1 MRRCDLTFV
10 SKDDCF
16 SRDDDQRTLEMFI
29 GKIVGSVVATQ
40 KTESMRGSKLMM
52 IEPYVVD
59 PKTRDRLVTTSRS
72 LVAVDVVGAGEGQF
86 VLAVQGSSARM
97 TPETKPLPVDCTI
110 IGVID
115 SVILQRTSLPLD

>member
-1 MRRCDLTFV
+1 
-10 SKDDCF
+10 
-16 SRDDDQRTLEMFI
+16 MFI

-40 KTESMRGSKLMM
+40 KTESMRGSKLLM
-52 IEPYVVD
+52 IEPYVID
-59 PKTRDRLVTTSRS
+59 PKTRDRLITTSRS

-115 SVILQRTSLPLD
+115 SVTVQHLQLPLE

>member
-1 MRRCDLTFV
+1 
-10 SKDDCF
+10 
-16 SRDDDQRTLEMFI
+16 MFI

-52 IEPYVVD
+52 IEPYVID
-59 PKTRDRLVTTSRS
+59 PKTRDRLITTSRS

-115 SVILQRTSLPLD
+115 SITLERAQLPLE

>member
-1 MRRCDLTFV
+1 
-10 SKDDCF
+10 
-16 SRDDDQRTLEMFI
+16 MFI

-52 IEPYVVD
+52 IEPYIVD

-72 LVAVDVVGAGEGQF
+72 LIAVDVVGAGEGQF
-86 VLAVQGSSARM
+86 VLVVQGSSARM

-115 SVILQRTSLPLD
+115 SVILQRESLPLD

>member
-1 MRRCDLTFV
+1 
-10 SKDDCF
+10 
-16 SRDDDQRTLEMFI
+16 MFI

-52 IEPYVVD
+52 IEPYVID
-59 PKTRDRLVTTSRS
+59 PKTRDRLITTSKS
-72 LVAVDVVGAGEGQF
+72 LVAVDVVGAGEGEF

-110 IGVID
+110 IGVVD
-115 SVILQRTSLPLD
+115 TVTVQHTQLPLE

>member
-1 MRRCDLTFV
+1 
-10 SKDDCF
+10 
-16 SRDDDQRTLEMFI
+16 MFI

-40 KTESMRGSKLMM
+40 KTEAMRGSKLMM

-59 PKTRDRLVTTSRS
+59 PKTRDRLITTSRS

-115 SVILQRTSLPLD
+115 SVVLQRTSLPLD

>member
-1 MRRCDLTFV
+1 
-10 SKDDCF
+10 
-16 SRDDDQRTLEMFI
+16 MFI

-40 KTESMRGSKLMM
+40 KTEAMRGSKLMM

-59 PKTRDRLVTTSRS
+59 PKTRDRLITTSRS

-115 SVILQRTSLPLD
+115 SVVLQRTSLPLE

>member
-1 MRRCDLTFV
+1 
-10 SKDDCF
+10 
-16 SRDDDQRTLEMFI
+16 MFI

-52 IEPYVVD
+52 IEPYVID
-59 PKTRDRLVTTSRS
+59 PKTRDRLITTSRS

-115 SVILQRTSLPLD
+115 SVTVQHLQLPLE

>member
-1 MRRCDLTFV
+1 
-10 SKDDCF
+10 
-16 SRDDDQRTLEMFI
+16 MFI

-40 KTESMRGSKLMM
+40 KTEAMRGSKLMM

-59 PKTRDRLVTTSRS
+59 PKTRDRLITTSRS

-115 SVILQRTSLPLD
+115 SVILQRTSLPLE

>member
-1 MRRCDLTFV
+1 
-10 SKDDCF
+10 
-16 SRDDDQRTLEMFI
+16 MFI

-115 SVILQRTSLPLD
+115 SVVLQRTSLPLD

>member
-1 MRRCDLTFV
+1 
-10 SKDDCF
+10 
-16 SRDDDQRTLEMFI
+16 MFI

-52 IEPYVVD
+52 IEPYVID
-59 PKTRDRLVTTSRS
+59 PKTRDRLITTSRS

-86 VLAVQGSSARM
+86 VLVVQGSSARM

-110 IGVID
+110 IGIID
-115 SVILQRTSLPLD
+115 SVTLKHEQLPLE

>member
-1 MRRCDLTFV
+1 
-10 SKDDCF
+10 
-16 SRDDDQRTLEMFI
+16 MFI

-52 IEPYVVD
+52 IEPYVID
-59 PKTRDRLVTTSRS
+59 PKSRDHFITTGRS

-110 IGVID
+110 VGIID
-115 SVILQRTSLPLD
+115 SVNVEHKPIPLE